1 MKTKIIKYDK
11 SGNKVVNAFLELEP
25 VAENV
30 FKAFYQPADYGG
42 PSQDLFTIVFRINEV
57 YFSIGNTSRV
67 YIECDENCKRLAER
81 CRTWIQD
88 VMESVARHDYIRLL
102 EIRVFE
108 MLGMDTSP
116 LWKSREIAENRRK
129 EEDRLREEKAREER
143 IRREKEHDEMLDEQ
157 KSRFLAGKK
166 IQPEHF
172 LELAKR
178 DGFEIH
184 IRTKGTFAKSVRM
197 LDKNGT
203 IHYVKAKGQRKPD
216 FTGCRKA
223 IKEYLRLLLSERIEQ
238 RLMEC
243 DVSSDAAYLH
253 H

>member
-1 MKTKIIKYDK
+1 MKTRVIKYDK

-57 YFSIGNTSRV
+57 YFSIGNTSRM
-67 YIECDENCKRLAER
+67 YLECDENCKRLAER

-129 EEDRLREEKAREER
+129 EEDRLREKKRERKESGARR
-143 IRREKEHDEMLDEQ
+143 NMMKCLM
-157 KSRFLAGKK
+157 S
-166 IQPEHF
+166 
-172 LELAKR
+172 
-178 DGFEIH
+178 
-184 IRTKGTFAKSVRM
+184 
-197 LDKNGT
+197 
-203 IHYVKAKGQRKPD
+203 
-216 FTGCRKA
+216 RKA
-223 IKEYLRLLLSERIEQ
+223 GSLPVKRFSRNTSLNLRNVTDLRFI
-238 RLMEC
+238 
-243 DVSSDAAYLH
+243 
-253 H
+253 

>member
-1 MKTKIIKYDK
+1 
-11 SGNKVVNAFLELEP
+11 
-25 VAENV
+25 
-30 FKAFYQPADYGG
+30 
-42 PSQDLFTIVFRINEV
+42 
-57 YFSIGNTSRV
+57 
-67 YIECDENCKRLAER
+67 
-81 CRTWIQD
+81 
-88 VMESVARHDYIRLL
+88 
-102 EIRVFE
+102 
-108 MLGMDTSP
+108 
-116 LWKSREIAENRRK
+116 
-129 EEDRLREEKAREER
+129 
-143 IRREKEHDEMLDEQ
+143 MLDEQ
-157 KSRFLAGKK
+157 KRRFLAGEK

-172 LELAKR
+172 LELTKR

-243 DVSSDAAYLH
+243 DVSSDAETKRKTLIICLLYRCVCLSLASL
-253 H
+253 